1 MAQPRPNPQVPKSC
15 RSERASRSDGADR
28 VAGWPAAPASRAEAF
43 PDSHAALLQTPR
55 RRDLVLLPPPT
66 PGSLRGGRAREGDP
80 AAVSVCQSA
89 RDPAAGAPRPAPGAG
104 GRRCR
109 SGGAAGCAPL
119 LPPAAAPRAVP
130 LRELGAGGG
139 GAKFGPCAPSANL
152 GLTRRHAICARR
164 RVISPSGACKGLETV
179 YVARFAMMM
188 LK

>member
-15 RSERASRSDGADR
+15 RSERASRTDGADR
-28 VAGWPAAPASRAEAF
+28 VAGWPVAPASRAEAF

-80 AAVSVCQSA
+80 AAVSVCQSV
-89 RDPAAGAPRPAPGAG
+89 RDPAAGAPRPGRRRAAVPVRRRGGLCASAAPCCGAPRSSPEGTRG
-104 GRRCR
+104 GR
-109 SGGAAGCAPL
+109 
-119 LPPAAAPRAVP
+119 
-130 LRELGAGGG
+130 G